1 MVNNDV
7 LVSVIVP
14 IYNGNSYILDAIL
27 RFERQT
33 CQDFEVIFID
43 DGSSDGSLLSL
54 EELLKTSDQYTII
67 QQNNSG
73 VSSAR
78 NKGIDAARGKYLMF
92 MDIDDR
98 VDDDYID
105 KYMND
110 VLTISPNLEVAF
122 HGVRYIN
129 DDGSLWRE
137 TFSFDDSYN
146 HINIQEI
153 LCRYFNDEFGAY
165 SFQLILKKSFV
176 RKHGIYFNEQISFLE
191 DTLFLFNILMVCDK
205 IHFFPETKYNYVN
218 NSESVT
224 HNYNERHIKSFEV
237 VSTVIGSFILS
248 QYPQIKGAYCRWKFN
263 RYFVFVWDF
272 SKKNTINSKK
282 IFHLENEAVRSLKC
296 VSKKDYLIKYWI
308 MKLHISQILVKIRKN
323 KNE

>member
-14 IYNGNSYILDAIL
+14 IYNGNSYILDAIK

-54 EELLKTSDQYTII
+54 EELLKTLKRYTII
-67 QQNNSG
+67 HQKNSG

-105 KYMND
+105 TYVND

-122 HGVRYIN
+122 HGIRYIN
-129 DDGSLWRE
+129 DDGSSWRE
-137 TFSFDDSYN
+137 TFLFDDSYN
-146 HINIQEI
+146 HISIQEI
-153 LCRYFNDEFGAY
+153 LCRYFNDDFSAY
-165 SFQLILKKSFV
+165 CVQLILKTSFI
-176 RKHGIYFNEQISFLE
+176 RKNGIYFNEQTSFLE
-191 DTLFLFNILMVCDK
+191 DTLFLFNILKVSKK
-205 IHFFPETKYNYVN
+205 IYFFSGTKYSYVN

-224 HNYNERHIKSFEV
+224 HNYNERHVKDFEL
-237 VSTVIGSFILS
+237 VSESIEDFIS
-248 QYPQIKGAYCRWKFN
+248 SYYPKIKGTYCRWRFN
-263 RYFVFVWDF
+263 RYFIFVWDF
-272 SKKNTINSKK
+272 SKKSTISSKK
-282 IFHLENEAVRSLKC
+282 VFQLENKAVGSLKH
-296 VSKKDYLIKYWI
+296 VDKKNYLIKYWI
-308 MKLHISQILVKIRKN
+308 MKLHISKILVKIRKI
-323 KNE
+323 KK